1 MPISPSD
8 RLNNAPLVAVS
19 PDIRDGR
26 VRVAAAVL
34 DAVVAAGGVPVI
46 LPPQPA
52 IALQVLERSNGL
64 ILTGGD
70 DPRMEAFGVATNQ
83 HSVLVHP
90 NRQLLDLA
98 LIEAAMDRCA
108 LPVLAICLGMQYL
121 GLVAGGTLHQHL
133 PDVIDTAATHMH
145 NALHN
150 VDGSLG
156 SGSVASHHRQALADA
171 GSFNVI
177 AHAEDGII
185 EAIEHPE
192 RPWVRGVQWHPE
204 RMGDTPLGQGL
215 FKAFVQ
221 DMVGLP

>member
-8 RLNNAPLVAVS
+8 SSNNALLVAVS

-34 DAVVAAGGVPVI
+34 DAVVAAGGIPVM

-52 IALQVLERSNGL
+52 AALQVLERSNGL
-64 ILTGGD
+64 VLTGGD
-70 DPRMEAFGVATNQ
+70 DPRMEAFGVATHDQ
-83 HSVLVHP
+83 SVLVHP
-90 NRQLLDLA
+90 DRQALDLA
-98 LIEAAMDRCA
+98 LIEAAMDRSS
-108 LPVLAICLGMQYL
+108 LPVLGICLGMQYL

-133 PDVIDTAATHMH
+133 PDVIETATTHMH
-145 NALHN
+145 NSSHN
-150 VDGSLG
+150 VEGSLG
-156 SGSVASHHRQALADA
+156 RGTVTSHHRQALADA

-185 EAIEHPE
+185 EAIEHPD

-221 DMVGLP
+221 DMAGSL